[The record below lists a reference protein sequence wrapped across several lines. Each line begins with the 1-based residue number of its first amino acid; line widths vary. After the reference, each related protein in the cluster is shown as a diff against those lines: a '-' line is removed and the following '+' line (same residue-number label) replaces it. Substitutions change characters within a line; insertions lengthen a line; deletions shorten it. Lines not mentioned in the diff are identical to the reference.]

1 MSIRRWIARKGSVG
15 GTARWA
21 GKFYWSIKKQSP
33 NISINDLL
41 KEIISVRYRSESNST
56 VKNAFHS
63 IVDEGNMA
71 GLVSLVTNILSVE
84 AGYRENSPENRFM
97 FMEVIREELENLD
110 IPENDI
116 QNFSNH
122 LSRQ

>member
-1 MSIRRWIARKGSVG
+1 MSLRRWLAHKRSVG

-21 GKFYWSIKKQSP
+21 GKLYWSIKKQNP
-33 NISINDLL
+33 NIRNNDLL
-41 KEIISVRYRSESNST
+41 KEIISVRYSSQPNST
-56 VKNAFHS
+56 IKTTFHS
-63 IVDEGNMA
+63 IVDKGNMA

-116 QNFSNH
+116 QDFSNK